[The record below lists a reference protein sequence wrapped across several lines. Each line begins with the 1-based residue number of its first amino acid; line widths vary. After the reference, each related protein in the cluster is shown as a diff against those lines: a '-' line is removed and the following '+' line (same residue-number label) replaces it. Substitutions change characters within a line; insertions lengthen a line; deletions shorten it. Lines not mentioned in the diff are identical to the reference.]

1 MKKKQLPTHETVG
14 DARHAPLCSHRLRST
29 STNTNRYTRC
39 CAVDMETAGGARVAR
54 SHYHRTSQKKTKK
67 QAHQKNGC
75 PRAAC
80 APALTDTHTPCS
92 ASTNTNRYTTC
103 CAVDMRTGG
112 GGRGSH
118 AVRQAP
124 HPHNIEMHQL
134 PTKKMVV
141 DVQHAPLCP
150 HTLRSTPTNTNKYTR
165 CCDVDAKAGGGG
177 HGTHVVRQATYPH
190 SKNKDKNS
198 PPRTRLTTCCMRPC
212 APTHSAPPREIQIN
226 THAAALSIQRREE
239 AGMGHT
245 RCENRISLTK

>member
-1 MKKKQLPTHETVG
+1 MGHTWCDKPLYLMKQTMKKKQLPTHETVG

-134 PTKKMVV
+134 PRKKE
-141 DVQHAPLCP
+141 Q
-150 HTLRSTPTNTNKYTR
+150 
-165 CCDVDAKAGGGG
+165 
-177 HGTHVVRQATYPH
+177 
-190 SKNKDKNS
+190 
-198 PPRTRLTTCCMRPC
+198 LTTCCMRPC
-212 APTHSAPPREIQIN
+212 AHTHSAPPRQIQTNI
-226 THAAALSIQRREE
+226 HAAAMSMQRREE

-245 RCENRISLTK
+245 WCGKPLTHIQKIKTKTAHQEHG

>member
-1 MKKKQLPTHETVG
+1 MGHVVRQATLPHETNDEKKQLPTHETVG
-14 DARHAPLCSHRLRST
+14 DVQHAPLCSHRLRST

-54 SHYHRTSQKKTKK
+54 SVTSHYHRTSQKK
-67 QAHQKNGC
+67 QKNK
-75 PRAAC
+75 
-80 APALTDTHTPCS
+80 
-92 ASTNTNRYTTC
+92 
-103 CAVDMRTGG
+103 
-112 GGRGSH
+112 
-118 AVRQAP
+118 
-124 HPHNIEMHQL
+124 

-141 DVQHAPLCP
+141 HVQHAPLCP
-150 HTLRSTPTNTNKYTR
+150 HTLRSTPTNTKKYTR

-190 SKNKDKNS
+190 LKNKFKNS
-198 PPRTRLTTCCMRPC
+198 PPRTQLSPHSMRPC
-212 APTHSAPPREIQIN
+212 AHTHSAPPRQIQIN

>member
-29 STNTNRYTRC
+29 STNTNNYTRC

-54 SHYHRTSQKKTKK
+54 SVTSHYHRTSQKKQKNKPTKK
-67 QAHQKNGC
+67 MVVHVQH
-75 PRAAC
+75 
-80 APALTDTHTPCS
+80 APLRSQTHTPRS
-92 ASTNTNRYTTC
+92 TSTNTNRYTTC

-165 CCDVDAKAGGGG
+165 CCAVDTKAGGGG
-177 HGTHVVRQATYPH
+177 HGTHAVRKPYLPH
-190 SKNKDKNS
+190 KIINK
-198 PPRTRLTTCCMRPC
+198 
-212 APTHSAPPREIQIN
+212 
-226 THAAALSIQRREE
+226 
-239 AGMGHT
+239 
-245 RCENRISLTK
+245 